1 MRESAY
7 NAKTTTKKEV
17 ALALAAIALV
27 LSASLFVM
35 PVQQAAAVEPSHAN
49 IQTRLDLA
57 RGFVDSIYKN
67 AYNAEVDTSSEAV
80 LAEYPSIPIWIVHS
94 DGRRIAAGEDVN
106 VKLDI
111 KTSYIDAY
119 SETGTDTIQYQI
131 RFRTVDIFGSV
142 WDKVPLLLVTVDY
155 DYGAG
160 RNAQVTVK
168 NQLWDSNSQV
178 SWADVYLGSTYLGRA
193 SSSNVGTTWTYTS
206 SAAFSND
213 PFFRSHRYIERHGT
227 QLGMEYYNIYDSTRA
242 TALATRLGNQGYTLH
257 KDIYAP
263 MFGSSA
269 SLPNNYLYESGSTGV
284 YRDCYTEPAK
294 HDRSYQ
300 YHSKVCNNVDLY
312 IYNSANSNWLVP
324 MLWAMH
330 LLNKGVGP
338 DTPVYDGRNT
348 RSPRQVARMAE
359 SHWIADY
366 GIASPSSGTVAS
378 GVRTAAFLALETK
391 LGYGYGDTTSRTY
404 ADKAA
409 SALLNPQVGSSG
421 QVTRENED
429 GSSTTF
435 TRPLFKGGFL
445 TAWNGFN
452 MVAKRSILQQIAD
465 WFNQPD
471 EAPDVKP
478 SNAEATIT
486 VAQALRVYDCYVN
499 GYNCPNTP

>member
-7 NAKTTTKKEV
+7 VNQTKKV

-35 PVQQAAAVEPSHAN
+35 PAQQAAAAGPSHTS
-49 IQTRLDLA
+49 IQTRLNLA
-57 RGFVDSIYKN
+57 KGFIDNIYKN
-67 AYNAEVDTSSEAV
+67 TYNAEVDTTNEAV

-131 RFRTVDIFGSV
+131 RFRTVDIFGST

-155 DYGAG
+155 DSGTG
-160 RNAQVTVK
+160 RNVKVTVK
-168 NQLWDSNSQV
+168 NQQFDSNSQV

-193 SSSNVGTTWTYTS
+193 STSNVNTIWTYTS
-206 SAAFSND
+206 SVNFGND
-213 PFFRSHRYIERHGT
+213 NFFRSHRYIERHGT
-227 QLGMEYYNIYDSTRA
+227 QLGMEYYNIYDTNR
-242 TALATRLGNQGYTLH
+242 ALAMGTRLGNQGYTLH

-263 MFGSSA
+263 IFGSGY

-300 YHSKVCNNVDLY
+300 YHSKVCNNVGLY
-312 IYNSANSNWLVP
+312 IYNSANGDWLVP
-324 MLWAMH
+324 MLWALH
-330 LLNKGVGP
+330 LLNKGVGA
-338 DTPVYDGRNT
+338 DTPVSDGWNT
-348 RSPRQVARMAE
+348 RSPRQIARMAE

-366 GIASPSSGTVAS
+366 GIASPSSSTVAS

-391 LGYGYGDTTSRTY
+391 LGYGLGDTTSKTY

-409 SALLNPQVGSSG
+409 NALLNPQVGSSG

-429 GSSTTF
+429 GTNTVF

-452 MVAKRSILQQIAD
+452 MVAKKSILQQMAD

-471 EAPDVKP
+471 ETPDVKP
-478 SNAEATIT
+478 SNAETTIT
-486 VAQALRVYDCYVN
+486 IAQSLRVYDCYVN
-499 GYNCPNTP
+499 GYNCLNVP